1 MHGAAPES
9 AQVRAA
15 LDATVLPTPGPS
27 IAWDDEAFRRWLG
40 GQVVGMLEGVFTE

>member
-1 MHGAAPES
+1 MPPRNRRKFEPHS
-9 AQVRAA
+9 TR
-15 LDATVLPTPGPS
+15 TVLPTPGPS